1 MLEGFVNAKE
11 VDFSLEENKLKM
23 EEAFQLVRSEIGS
36 TFPLIIGGKRIT
48 TEKRIASLNPATKE
62 VLGYTCSADK
72 ELVNQAI
79 ETAHDTFQTW
89 SRTPAEERI
98 RCMRKLAQLL
108 IDHRFY
114 IDAWNVLESGKNW
127 SEADGELC
135 EQLDFI
141 NSYVYHMK
149 NMEKGL
155 TLVPTEE
162 YNKCIYI
169 PIGVG
174 AAISPWNFPVSLFG
188 GMIASAVITG
198 NTLVCKPASNTP
210 LVAYKFVEL
219 CEKAGIPD
227 GVINFIP
234 GSGSDIGDLLVE
246 HPLIRFINFTGSK
259 EVGCG
264 IYEKAAKVQPGQKW
278 LKRVVAE
285 MGGKNAIIV
294 DSTADIAS
302 AASGVA
308 SSAFTFQGQKC
319 SACSRA
325 LVLSNVYEEFV
336 EAVSKEAKKMADQL
350 GSGEDNCA
358 MGPVSSQSAYD
369 KITSY
374 IEIGRKEGTV
384 AFGGN
389 YSNEKG
395 YFIEPTVIRDI
406 KRTDRI
412 ANEEIFG
419 PVLAVIKVDSFDEA
433 LDIANQT
440 EYGLTG
446 SVYSETREH
455 IMKAKEEFQVGNL
468 YFNRK
473 STAAV
478 VLQHPF
484 GGFNMSGTDA
494 KTGTQSYL
502 QNFMNL
508 KSISEYLGE

>member
-1 MLEGFVNAKE
+1 MLDGFVNAKE
-11 VDFSLEENKLKM
+11 IDFTIEENKKKL
-23 EEAFQLVRSEIGS
+23 EAAFAQVESELGS
-36 TFPLIIGGKRIT
+36 TFPLIIGGERIE
-48 TEKRIASLNPATKE
+48 TEKKIASLNPATKE
-62 VLGYTCSADK
+62 VLGYTCSADQA
-72 ELVNQAI
+72 LVTKAI
-79 ETAHDTFQTW
+79 ETAQKAFESW
-89 SRTPAEERI
+89 SATPVEERI

-108 IDHRFY
+108 IDNRFY

-127 SEADGELC
+127 GEADGELC

-141 NSYVYHMK
+141 NSYVYHMA
-149 NMEKGL
+149 NIDKGL
-155 TLVPTEE
+155 ELVPTDE
-162 YNKCIYI
+162 YNKCVYI

-210 LVAYKFVEL
+210 LIAYKFVEL

-259 EVGCG
+259 EVGCR

-294 DSTADIAS
+294 DSSADIQS

-325 LVLSNVYEEFV
+325 LVMSDVYDEFV
-336 EAVSKEAKKMADQL
+336 DAVVAEAKKLAADQ
-350 GSGEDNCA
+350 GAGRDNCA
-358 MGPVSSQSAYD
+358 MGPVSSKSAFD
-369 KITSY
+369 MIASY
-374 IEIGRKEGTV
+374 IEIGRKEGNIV
-384 AFGGN
+384 FGGN
-389 YSNEKG
+389 YSDEKG
-395 YFIEPTVIRDI
+395 YFLEPTVIRDI

-433 LDIANQT
+433 LDVANQT

-455 IMKAKEEFQVGNL
+455 IMKAKQEFQVGNL

-502 QNFMNL
+502 TNFMNL
-508 KSISEYLGE
+508 KSISEYLG